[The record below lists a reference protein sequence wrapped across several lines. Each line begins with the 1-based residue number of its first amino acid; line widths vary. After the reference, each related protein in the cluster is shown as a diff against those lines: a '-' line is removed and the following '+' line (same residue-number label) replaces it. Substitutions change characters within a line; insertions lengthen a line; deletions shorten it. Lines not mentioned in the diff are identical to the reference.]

1 MKNETATILEAIK
14 NAGETAGKNSKGTSE
29 SYYNKYYMVKK
40 CFTEDELATM
50 SATELNNLLKLADF
64 ASDVFY

>member
-14 NAGETAGKNSKGTSE
+14 NAGETPGRNSMGRSE
-29 SYYNKYYMVKK
+29 SYYNAYYMVKK

-50 SATELNNLLKLADF
+50 SATELNNLLKLAGF